1 MAKAFKTPVNSLQS
15 NAGQFELEQQVKDI
29 AEDGLIIIEPL
40 YKVEYSLDELLAEI
54 TDENAHPEARFG
66 SAMGKEA
73 L

>member
-1 MAKAFKTPVNSLQS
+1 MAKAFKTPVSSLQS

-40 YKVEYSLDELLAEI
+40 HKVEYSLDELLAEI
-54 TDENAHPEARFG
+54 TAENAHPEARFG